1 MVRGEQLM
9 NKWEMVSLFKLREPK
24 KKKVIEDKKQYN
36 KSSNKWQEN

>member
-1 MVRGEQLM
+1 MRNGEFIQI
-9 NKWEMVSLFKLREPK
+9 KGT